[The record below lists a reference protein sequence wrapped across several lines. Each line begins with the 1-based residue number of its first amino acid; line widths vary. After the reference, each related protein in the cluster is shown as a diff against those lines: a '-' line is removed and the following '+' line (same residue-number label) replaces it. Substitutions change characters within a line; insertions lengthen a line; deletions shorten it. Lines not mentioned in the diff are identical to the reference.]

1 MVLSRPT
8 RRRAI
13 TVNREPFTMNQKGP
27 WTLFKGNILIIG
39 DMKAK
44 DWIKKLQ
51 ALPEEAEVNLWLLDT
66 PEDVVNI
73 AKGILAMDAGEGE
86 KMHCGLEMYVQD
98 FNINFLSDDES
109 EQEANIILQPA
120 MRYGM
125 EDEWKEGFDLHYQR
139 KEEPEETDV

>member
-1 MVLSRPT
+1 
-8 RRRAI
+8 
-13 TVNREPFTMNQKGP
+13 
-27 WTLFKGNILIIG
+27 
-39 DMKAK
+39 MKAK

-66 PEDVVNI
+66 PEDVVNV

-86 KMHCGLEMYVQD
+86 KLHCGLEMYVQD